1 MRQLASIAPGGTGQI
16 GGAHK
21 GIEMGNAAIAENLKL
36 LTSYYRSVAE
46 VCRRLGINRQQFNK
60 YLSGRTAPSR
70 HTLQRICDFFGVE
83 DYELLLPPDEFRE
96 LVALKP
102 HRESGT
108 AGEGPAYVD
117 HVARLFDAS
126 RGDGERYCGYYFA
139 YRYSFSDSD
148 ALQKSLVRFWREDER
163 ILSKRME
170 RFQDRDGA
178 ESAPFLCKYLG
189 YLLLL
194 RDRVYVI
201 EYDTLRRQEVSQTI
215 LYPGYRSRVTW
226 LSGLNVGV
234 STRDDRRIGCGR
246 VLYQYLGRSIEL
258 KRAVGQ
264 LGKFSPDSN
273 QVPAMVRETISVGTS
288 GNASDMLFALPL

>member
-1 MRQLASIAPGGTGQI
+1 
-16 GGAHK
+16 
-21 GIEMGNAAIAENLKL
+21 MGNSAISENLRL
-36 LTSYYRSVAE
+36 LTSYYKSVAE
-46 VCRRLGINRQQFNK
+46 VCRRLDINRQQFNK
-60 YLSGRTAPSR
+60 YLSGHTTPSR

-102 HRESGT
+102 RRESEHAT
-108 AGEGPAYVD
+108 EGPDYVD
-117 HVARLFDAS
+117 HLDRLLDAS
-126 RGDGERYCGYYFA
+126 RSDAERYCGYYFA

-148 ALQKSLVRFWREDER
+148 ALQKSLVRFWRDGDR

-178 ESAPFLCKYLG
+178 ASAPFLCKYLG

-194 RDRVYVI
+194 RDRVYVV

-246 VLYQYLGRSIEL
+246 VLYQYLGRTIEL

-264 LGKFSPDSN
+264 LGKFDPDSD
-273 QVPAMVRETISVGTS
+273 QVPAMVRETISEGDPAS
-288 GNASDMLFALPL
+288 PSDMLFALPL